1 MIYLLPVELDLI
13 QNRAEVQML
22 RHPRQNRSEWA
33 PQPTKHVM
41 SLNASVMLPKS
52 APEAM
57 KVQTC
62 MCIYITHSVE
72 SGILEGHG
80 PSPARKYIEFLLR
93 NLILKHT
100 VSKNDKLDSQRIIC
114 TVCTDAD
121 DPTVPADDLQ
131 EGVFAFAFRGCEL
144 WE

>member
-1 MIYLLPVELDLI
+1 
-13 QNRAEVQML
+13 ML

-41 SLNASVMLPKS
+41 SVNASVIIPKS
-52 APEAM
+52 APEATLWESSN
-57 KVQTC
+57 VYVY
-62 MCIYITHSVE
+62 IYITHSVE
-72 SGILEGHG
+72 SGVLEGHG
-80 PSPARKYIEFLLR
+80 PSPVRKYIEFLLR

-114 TVCTDAD
+114 TVCADAD

-131 EGVFAFAFRGCEL
+131 EGVFAFAFGWREL